1 MIKAAVRAT
10 GRRLFRVGFD
20 RRWNPIVRRL
30 DEIADYQ
37 LRPLADIRKPSITSG
52 MTKPSARSRTI
63 IGPVIAGVILI
74 IIFGGYVLFALLA
87 GDV

>member
-1 MIKAAVRAT
+1 
-10 GRRLFRVGFD
+10 
-20 RRWNPIVRRL
+20 
-30 DEIADYQ
+30 
-37 LRPLADIRKPSITSG
+37 